1 MSLPDPAE
9 RPRKRRA
16 INACVPCRS
25 SKVRCDGKQPCERCD
40 RNDAVC
46 HYRDVSEKDQN
57 TVRIESLEAEVA
69 RLQAQVNAIQ
79 QATMALP
86 TEATRIGVSSNLT
99 QTRDVMN
106 TRPVGINAAE
116 KGIITYDNAFTWFSS
131 FFAGSHYLV
140 PIFSES
146 NDVIA
151 SVATRSAFL
160 FDAIVSVGCRAE
172 QGFNSPIFRQLQF
185 CLKGHLTH
193 VLVACEQPNIEA
205 VQAIALM
212 AAYSEN
218 GHVLIA
224 LALRF
229 ATQLELHKAT
239 DRVLALPHDGDLS
252 STERSELYRLARV
265 WHGICNLELL

>member
-116 KGIITYDNAFTWFSS
+116 KGIITYDNAYTWFSS
-131 FFAGSHYLV
+131 FFAGSHYL
-140 PIFSES
+140 
-146 NDVIA
+146 
-151 SVATRSAFL
+151 
-160 FDAIVSVGCRAE
+160 
-172 QGFNSPIFRQLQF
+172 
-185 CLKGHLTH
+185 
-193 VLVACEQPNIEA
+193 
-205 VQAIALM
+205 
-212 AAYSEN
+212 
-218 GHVLIA
+218 
-224 LALRF
+224 
-229 ATQLELHKAT
+229 
-239 DRVLALPHDGDLS
+239 
-252 STERSELYRLARV
+252 RSE
-265 WHGICNLELL
+265 E